1 MDYKTMIRKYGK
13 AIAAVIAAALT
24 VAYGAL
30 SGDKHVDPDEW
41 IQILIAVTT
50 AVGVYVVPL
59 APGYRWGKTAVAV
72 VLSVLQVLATVI
84 LGGLD
89 ANEWIALALA
99 GLTVVGVGA
108 APAISD
114 NGVASGGVRPAGG
127 HRSAAADAAERG
139 ASSDRP
145 ASPDGLAAGGP
156 LA

>member
-1 MDYKTMIRKYGK
+1 MIRNAFVQKYGK

-30 SGDKHVDPDEW
+30 SGDQRVDPDEW
-41 IQILIAVTT
+41 IQIAIAVTT
-50 AVGVYVVPL
+50 AVGVYLVPL

-89 ANEWIALALA
+89 PNEWIAVALA
-99 GLTVVGVGA
+99 ALTVVAVGA

-114 NGVASGGVRPAGG
+114 NGITSAGVRPLGG
-127 HRSAAADAAERG
+127 
-139 ASSDRP
+139 RP
-145 ASPDGLAAGGP
+145 AGADLAGERRPG
-156 LA
+156 

>member
-1 MDYKTMIRKYGK
+1 MIRNPIIQKYGK
-13 AIAAVIAAALT
+13 AIAAVVAAALT

-30 SGDKHVDPDEW
+30 SGDQHIDPDEW
-41 IQILIAVTT
+41 IQIAIAVST

-99 GLTVVGVGA
+99 GLTVVGVSA
-108 APAISD
+108 APAVSD
-114 NGVASGGVRPAGG
+114 NGIASGG
-127 HRSAAADAAERG
+127 
-139 ASSDRP
+139 ASSIGGRP
-145 ASPDGLAAGGP
+145 PAEGSASSGGVAAREP
-156 LA
+156 SV